1 MSGAD
6 KASAGLGAAAAGLQA
21 IPVAGNIAGA
31 FVGLAAGL
39 VKAFGGN
46 RRRKAPEPAQ
56 GMAEGAL
63 NGPGEVAS
71 GLNPNGPGETQTLQ
85 SFGLS
90 QSAPTLSLRGPRLSL
105 DNAKRDFVMQS
116 ILHNGDFK

>member
-1 MSGAD
+1 MSATD
-6 KASAGLGAAAAGLQA
+6 KAAAGLGAAAAGLQA

-39 VKAFGGN
+39 VKAFGGK
-46 RRRKAPEPAQ
+46 RRQGAPEPEQ
-56 GMAEGAL
+56 GMAEGVF

-71 GLNPNGPGETQTLQ
+71 GLNPNGPGETQVLQ
-85 SFGLS
+85 SFGMN